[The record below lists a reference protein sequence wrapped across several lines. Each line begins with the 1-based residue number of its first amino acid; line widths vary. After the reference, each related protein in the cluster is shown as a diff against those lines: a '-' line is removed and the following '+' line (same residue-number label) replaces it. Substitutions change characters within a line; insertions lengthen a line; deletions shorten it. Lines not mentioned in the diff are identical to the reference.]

1 MQAVQ
6 WGGVESNTG
15 NLEDQAGGRGC
26 RESATVMQ
34 EAWPEMK
41 YQGRAVLNR
50 RFQLPPSSEIIPPPS
65 PYSTT
70 PSPNSNI
77 NRSFGGLC
85 QGQLVAGPWGDL
97 SPHLHQLLRL
107 FAESRVAAMG
117 RAQHF

>member
-1 MQAVQ
+1 MFHL
-6 WGGVESNTG
+6 ESLSG
-15 NLEDQAGGRGC
+15 
-26 RESATVMQ
+26 
-34 EAWPEMK
+34 
-41 YQGRAVLNR
+41 GRAVLNM

-85 QGQLVAGPWGDL
+85 QGQLVAGPWGDP